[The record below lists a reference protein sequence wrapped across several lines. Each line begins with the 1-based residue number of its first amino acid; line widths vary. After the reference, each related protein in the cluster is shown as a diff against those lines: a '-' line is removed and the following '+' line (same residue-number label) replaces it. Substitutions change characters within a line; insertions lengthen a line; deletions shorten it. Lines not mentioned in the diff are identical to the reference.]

1 MSVSMGFF
9 VGVSVR
15 FITTQFPESKRTVIY
30 QLGLGLGLRFNRL
43 PYREDGKIYF
53 GGVGE
58 CNK

>member
-1 MSVSMGFF
+1 MGFF

-15 FITTQFPESKRTVIY
+15 VITTQFPESKRTFIY